1 MNFDWEN
8 VCVLDREPTYRR
20 RIISKMIHIQQQ
32 EKGLNRQE
40 DTELLNKVYCPIFK
54 KCMMRHLSQW

>member
-20 RIISKMIHIQQQ
+20 RMISEMIHIQQQ
-32 EKGLNRQE
+32 EKDLNRQE
-40 DTELLNKVYCPIFK
+40 DTELLNKVYCPI
-54 KCMMRHLSQW
+54 